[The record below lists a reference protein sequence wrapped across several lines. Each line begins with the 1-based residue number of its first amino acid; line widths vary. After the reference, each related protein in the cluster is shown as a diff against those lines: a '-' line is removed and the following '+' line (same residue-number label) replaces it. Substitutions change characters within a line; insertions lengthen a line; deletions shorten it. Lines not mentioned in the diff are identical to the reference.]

1 MLPTCFVV
9 YKEELLGLALLYSE
23 KVYRFPEDLTELDVL
38 HDGELAGDPSLVW
51 ALGTVNDDLFGR
63 GDVGSQ

>member
-38 HDGELAGDPSLVW
+38 HDGELTGDPSLVG

-63 GDVGSQ
+63 GDVGGQ

>member
-1 MLPTCFVV
+1 MLLTCFVV
-9 YKEELLGLALLYSE
+9 HEEELLGLALFNSE
-23 KVYRFPEDLTELDVL
+23 KVNRFPEDLTELDVL

-63 GDVGSQ
+63 GDVGGQ